1 MTVPVMPGYERLL
14 RLILAFAIIGGP
26 LGYLVGAL
34 AIPAIHASGLET
46 IEANATAE
54 SFTNGIHVSAFVVAS
69 FLLPIGAAGL
79 AYLAFPAAPW
89 LATVGGLLGVVG
101 WLPFSSLTAL
111 DDLAIVMAHRSDQT
125 LSANTLDAFTNDPV
139 MTTYLLVYV
148 ICHLMAY
155 ILLGIGLRRARII
168 PFWAACAM
176 VASSPLTIAAF
187 AFHDAGRRAVGAAA
201 LTLLLLGSLPAA
213 FAIGRGT
220 PAVPGPGWQPRP
232 GVRRPGPQAPAA
244 DRGRT
249 TSSGRSR
256 RRR

>member
-1 MTVPVMPGYERLL
+1 MPRYERLL
-14 RLILAFAIIGGP
+14 RLVLAVAIIGGP
-26 LGYLVGAL
+26 LGYVVGAL
-34 AIPAIHASGLET
+34 LIPAVHASGLAT
-46 IEANATAE
+46 IEANAAAD
-54 SFTNGIHVSAFVVAS
+54 SLTNGTHVSAFVVAS

-79 AYLAFPAAPW
+79 AFLAFPAAPW

-101 WLPFSSLTAL
+101 WVPFASLTAL
-111 DDLAIVMAHRSDQT
+111 DDLAIIMAHRSDQA
-125 LSANTLDAFTNDPV
+125 LSADTLDAFTNDAV

-148 ICHLMAY
+148 ICHLLAY
-155 ILLGIGLRRARII
+155 VLLGIALLRARVI
-168 PFWAACAM
+168 PRWAGWAM
-176 VASSPLTIAAF
+176 IASSPLTVAAF
-187 AFHDAGRRAVGAAA
+187 AFHDGRRQAVGAAA

-220 PAVPGPGWQPRP
+220 PAVPGPGWQLRT
-232 GVRRPGPQAPAA
+232 GVRPPAPQVRAA